1 MGIKEKKYIGNKRKI
16 FWASFLI
23 FTFIFLFSKPSLA
36 QNKPELYL
44 FYGQTCPVCAE
55 TQAFLGKL
63 AKKYPMEIKFF
74 EIFYQKNNR
83 DLYFLL
89 GEAFGENLKDIPV
102 PVIFIG
108 EKSFNGF
115 NSVIATQI
123 EQNII
128 KCSSQICPS
137 PLDKLKKEN
146 NNKTS
151 LKEKIYPVVI
161 ILFAL
166 IIIIFFVKR
175 KK

>member
-1 MGIKEKKYIGNKRKI
+1 MKIKEKKYIRRRKKI
-16 FWASFLI
+16 FWNSFFI
-23 FTFIFLFSKPSLA
+23 FIFIFLFFKPSLA
-36 QNKPELYL
+36 QNKAELYL

-63 AKKYPMEIKFF
+63 TKKYPLEIKSFEVFF
-74 EIFYQKNNR
+74 QKNNR

-89 GEAFGENLKDIPV
+89 GDAFGENLKDIPV

-128 KCSSQICPS
+128 KCSSQLCPS

-146 NNKTS
+146 NKTPLS
-151 LKEKIYPVVI
+151 EKIYPAII
-161 ILFAL
+161 ILFIL
-166 IIIIFFVKR
+166 IIIFLFIKR